1 MCTRCA
7 GTARTQGGWM
17 PAVQGGFRKG
27 VRPADRLYLPL
38 TEQVLTQHLSGELEV
53 GLYPLLDSDRCH
65 SLAGR

>member
-1 MCTRCA
+1 
-7 GTARTQGGWM
+7 M